1 MAGKQVMQRDS
12 AEKKRLLALAI
23 LKHPES
29 INKAL
34 KEVGIPKS
42 TYYNW
47 KSKDPD
53 FCTQL
58 DGLELLKTDFV
69 ESALFKKIA
78 EGDTRSIIFYL
89 ETKGGYSK
97 KKEVE
102 TTHKHKGVIAIEGIP
117 KEEWNSIA
125 ELQQKSLGGD
135 NELKTFDMK
144 DAKNGE

>member
-1 MAGKQVMQRDS
+1 MAGKQVAQRDS
-12 AEKKRLLALAI
+12 VEKKKLLALAI
-23 LKHPES
+23 LKHPDNLS
-29 INKAL
+29 KAL

-47 KSKDPD
+47 KSNDKD

-58 DGLELLKTDFV
+58 NGLDLLKLDFA

-89 ETKGGYSK
+89 ETKGGFTK

-102 TTHKHKGVIAIEGIP
+102 TTHRHKGVIALESLAP
-117 KEEWNSIA
+117 ENWDSIA
-125 ELQQKSLGGD
+125 AQQQKALGGD
-135 NELKTFDMK
+135 NELVIDAEVTK
-144 DAKNGE
+144 DG

>member
-1 MAGKQVMQRDS
+1 MAGKQVAQRDS

-23 LKHPES
+23 LKYPEN

-47 KSKDPD
+47 KKKDPD
-53 FCTQL
+53 FCTQI
-58 DGLELLKTDFV
+58 DGLELLKLDFA

-89 ETKGGYSK
+89 ETKGGFTK

-102 TTHKHKGVIAIEGIP
+102 TTHKHKGVIALE
-117 KEEWNSIA
+117 SIA
-125 ELQQKSLGGD
+125 PDKWDSIAAQQQKALGGD
-135 NELKTFDMK
+135 NELVIEAK
-144 DAKNGE
+144 DVQDG